1 MCLEQLHVFIVK
13 HLTLSIVLLI
23 WAMIDI
29 MIEVMLPEEGV
40 EDALIDADDVEH
52 MWYKSKLG
60 NSCVW
65 LIEQRLEK
73 HLENTFGTR
82 TAKRNTCNIKLFLMC
97 LLATETSNVL
107 KIKQNLLAF
116 QINPS
121 CLLSPICA
129 VFNLLKHYDY
139 KSCVLSSWGDL
150 SFYVVGQYCQREYR
164 EYVPLS
170 LALSEDFD
178 GSVMFISYLF
188 WHFLAE
194 NNQTRDTRIVCSS
207 F

>member
-1 MCLEQLHVFIVK
+1 
-13 HLTLSIVLLI
+13 
-23 WAMIDI
+23 MIDI

-97 LLATETSNVL
+97 LLATETSNIL

-121 CLLSPICA
+121 CLLSAICA
-129 VFNLLKHYDY
+129 VFDLLKHYDY

-150 SFYVVGQYCQREYR
+150 SFYVVGQYCQRENTENTSHWVWPYLR
-164 EYVPLS
+164 TLM
-170 LALSEDFD
+170 DRWC
-178 GSVMFISYLF
+178 SYLICF
-188 WHFLAE
+188 DIFLLRTIKPETQELFAPHFNCDNRLLLFSKVLLFAPWW
-194 NNQTRDTRIVCSS
+194 
-207 F
+207 